1 MNIVGLDIGTMNI
14 CSAKTSNSKEECIF
28 STSRNMFIE
37 VDTGLTSISE
47 IKNTELD
54 YISMNNGEKDCLYII
69 SEDCLRFSQIF
80 GQTPRRPMSD
90 GVISSTEI
98 DGSIVMK
105 SIIER
110 MIGKT
115 KDGYCVYS
123 VPAAAV
129 DRNIDIT
136 YHKKLFSRVLKDLGY
151 DSSPL
156 NEGMGVI
163 FSECENTKY
172 TGVAMSFGCGMTN
185 IAVSY
190 RGLDAFD
197 FSIARGGDYI
207 DSNVSKSLGIPISRI
222 TGIKENKL
230 DLTNPTKNSKNRR
243 ESIVLEA
250 LYFYYQELIDHVI
263 KIFFKEFSNKSS
275 SLEIE
280 NAVPIIL
287 SGGTCLPNGFD
298 VLFNKVLKENG
309 SFPYNISE
317 VRRAKDP
324 LESVARGNLIYAL
337 WENKKKD
344 QESNN
349 ESKKVENNSKIK

>member
-14 CSAKTSNSKEECIF
+14 CSAKTSKLKDECVF
-28 STSRNMFIE
+28 LSSRNMFIE
-37 VDTGLTSISE
+37 VDTDLTSIAE

-54 YISMNNGEKDCLYII
+54 YISINNGDKDCLYII

-90 GVISSTEI
+90 GVISSTEL

-105 SIIER
+105 SIIEK

-123 VPAAAV
+123 IPAEAV
-129 DRNIDIT
+129 DKPIDIV

-151 DSSPL
+151 ESSSL

-172 TGVAMSFGCGMTN
+172 TGIAMSFGCGMTN
-185 IAVSY
+185 IAVGY
-190 RGLDAFD
+190 RGLDAFN

-207 DSNVSKSLGIPISRI
+207 DNNVSKSLGIPVSRI

-230 DLTNPTKNSKNRR
+230 DLINPTKNSKNRR
-243 ESIVLEA
+243 EAIVLEA
-250 LYFYYQELIDHVI
+250 LYFYYQELIDHII
-263 KIFFKEFSNKSS
+263 KVFLKEFSNKSS
-275 SLEIE
+275 NLEIDE
-280 NAVPIIL
+280 DIPIIL
-287 SGGTCLPNGFD
+287 SGGTCMPNGFD
-298 VLFNKVLKENG
+298 ILFNKVLKENG
-309 SFPYNISE
+309 DFPYGISE
-317 VRRAKDP
+317 IRRAKDP
-324 LESVARGNLIYAL
+324 LAAVAMGNLVYAL
-337 WENKKKD
+337 WENKK
-344 QESNN
+344 QETS
-349 ESKKVENNSKIK
+349 NSKEK